1 MTEIDALEK
10 KINEHEERMT
20 GSIIR
25 GNVKDFAEYQKICG
39 IIYGLNLARLDIQE
53 LRQKTENDD

>member
-20 GSIIR
+20 GSLIR

-53 LRQKTENDD
+53 LRQKMENDD

>member
-1 MTEIDALEK
+1 MTELDALEK

-53 LRQKTENDD
+53 LRQKMENDD

>member
-25 GNVKDFAEYQKICG
+25 GHVKDFADYQRICG

-53 LRQKTENDD
+53 LRQKMENDD

>member
-1 MTEIDALEK
+1 MTELDALEK

-39 IIYGLNLARLDIQE
+39 IIYGLSLARLDIQE

>member
-1 MTEIDALEK
+1 MTEIDVLEK

-20 GSIIR
+20 GSLIR

-39 IIYGLNLARLDIQE
+39 VIYGLNLARLDIQE
-53 LRQKTENDD
+53 LRQKMENND

>member
-25 GNVKDFAEYQKICG
+25 GNVKDFAEYQKNCG

-53 LRQKTENDD
+53 LRQKMENDD

>member
-1 MTEIDALEK
+1 MTELDALEK

-20 GSIIR
+20 GSVIR

-53 LRQKTENDD
+53 LRQKMENDD

>member
-53 LRQKTENDD
+53 LRQKMENDD

>member
-1 MTEIDALEK
+1 MTELDALEK

-39 IIYGLNLARLDIQE
+39 IIYGLNLARFDIQE